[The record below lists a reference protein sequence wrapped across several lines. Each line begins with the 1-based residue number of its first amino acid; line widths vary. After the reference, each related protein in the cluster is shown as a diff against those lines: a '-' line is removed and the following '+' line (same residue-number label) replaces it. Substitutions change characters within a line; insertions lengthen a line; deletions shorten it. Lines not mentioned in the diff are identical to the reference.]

1 MGEWAFGSFWNS
13 SRNSQQPCGPTL
25 CSSLQ
30 PHFIPSPPGARQCP
44 HFTDKQTETQAHMTT
59 QNQDLTHQAL
69 LPTTKQALL

>member
-1 MGEWAFGSFWNS
+1 MGFWQLLELFTQLPTALWAYSVLLPPAPFHS
-13 SRNSQQPCGPTL
+13 
-25 CSSLQ
+25 
-30 PHFIPSPPGARQCP
+30 IPSIRGARQCP